1 MKHTYKIAGMTCNN
15 CKASVEKYLSKID
28 HVSEV
33 SVNLEKGEA
42 EVKMNKHI
50 STDILQKALPE
61 KYTLSE
67 KKEKNVF
74 ASSSMSAMPMEEEKS
89 KLQQL
94 KPLLLIIFYI
104 ATASVLLHYK
114 NWTWSAFMLDF
125 MGLFYIVFSFFKML
139 DLKGF
144 PESFRMYDPL
154 AKRVPFYGKVYPF
167 IETALGLMFLLRFEI
182 NIALIIT
189 LIVLG
194 ITTIGVTKT
203 LLDKK
208 SIRCACLG
216 TALKLPMTEAT
227 FIENAIMI
235 GRSVIDH
242 FTNGTVDEI
251 HVVYNYFV
259 NVAQQ
264 EIKSETLLPLAYDS
278 IEDKVVDRLYEPSK
292 ESIVNTLIP
301 RHLNV
306 QMWKYL
312 LESYASEQAARMLS
326 MENATSNAQ
335 DMIKDLTLQ
344 FNKARQA
351 AITTEMLEIVGGA
364 EALG

>member
-67 KKEKNVF
+67 KNEKNVF

-104 ATASVLLHYK
+104 ATASILLHYK
-114 NWTWSAFMLDF
+114 DWRWNAFMLDF

-144 PESFRMYDPL
+144 PDSFRMYDPL
-154 AKRVPFYGKVYPF
+154 AKRVPAYGWVYPF
-167 IETALGLMFLLRFEI
+167 IETGLGLMFLMRFEVEI
-182 NIALIIT
+182 SLIIT
-189 LIVLG
+189 LVVLG

-235 GRSVIDH
+235 VM
-242 FTNGTVDEI
+242 
-251 HVVYNYFV
+251 
-259 NVAQQ
+259 A
-264 EIKSETLLPLAYDS
+264 TLML
-278 IEDKVVDRLYEPSK
+278 
-292 ESIVNTLIP
+292 
-301 RHLNV
+301 LN
-306 QMWKYL
+306 
-312 LESYASEQAARMLS
+312 
-326 MENATSNAQ
+326 
-335 DMIKDLTLQ
+335 I
-344 FNKARQA
+344 F
-351 AITTEMLEIVGGA
+351 
-364 EALG
+364 

>member
-1 MKHTYKIAGMTCNN
+1 MKHIYKIKGMTCGS
-15 CKASVEKYLSKID
+15 CKASVENSLRDID
-28 HVSEV
+28 DVSDVE
-33 SVNLEKGEA
+33 VNLENQEA
-42 EVKMNKHI
+42 TITMDKHI
-50 STDILQKALPE
+50 DIVELQKSLAS
-61 KYTLSE
+61 KYTITQ
-67 KKEKNVF
+67 KEIKNVF
-74 ASSSMSAMPMEEEKS
+74 TSTQSSSFEIEEEKS

-104 ATASVLLHYK
+104 ASASVLLHYK
-114 NWTWSAFMLDF
+114 NWSWSEFMLDF

-235 GRSVIDH
+235 VM
-242 FTNGTVDEI
+242 
-251 HVVYNYFV
+251 
-259 NVAQQ
+259 A
-264 EIKSETLLPLAYDS
+264 TLM
-278 IEDKVVDRLYEPSK
+278 
-292 ESIVNTLIP
+292 LI
-301 RHLNV
+301 N
-306 QMWKYL
+306 
-312 LESYASEQAARMLS
+312 
-326 MENATSNAQ
+326 
-335 DMIKDLTLQ
+335 
-344 FNKARQA
+344 
-351 AITTEMLEIVGGA
+351 
-364 EALG
+364 

>member
-1 MKHTYKIAGMTCNN
+1 MKHIYKIKGMTCGS
-15 CKASVEKYLSKID
+15 CKASVENSLRDID
-28 HVSEV
+28 DVSDVE
-33 SVNLEKGEA
+33 VNLENQEA
-42 EVKMNKHI
+42 TITMDKHI
-50 STDILQKALPE
+50 DIVELQKSLAS
-61 KYTLSE
+61 KYTITQ
-67 KKEKNVF
+67 KEIKNVF
-74 ASSSMSAMPMEEEKS
+74 TSTQSSSFEIEEEKS

-104 ATASVLLHYK
+104 ASASVLLNYK
-114 NWTWSAFMLDF
+114 NWSWSEFMLEF

-167 IETALGLMFLLRFEI
+167 IETALGLMFLMRFEI

-235 GRSVIDH
+235 VM
-242 FTNGTVDEI
+242 
-251 HVVYNYFV
+251 
-259 NVAQQ
+259 A
-264 EIKSETLLPLAYDS
+264 TLM
-278 IEDKVVDRLYEPSK
+278 
-292 ESIVNTLIP
+292 LI
-301 RHLNV
+301 N
-306 QMWKYL
+306 
-312 LESYASEQAARMLS
+312 
-326 MENATSNAQ
+326 
-335 DMIKDLTLQ
+335 
-344 FNKARQA
+344 
-351 AITTEMLEIVGGA
+351 
-364 EALG
+364 